1 MFRIGILQNHPR
13 FLKVRENIADALGL
27 MEKSRAD
34 LWVLPEFFA
43 TGYNFKSKKE
53 VASVA
58 EPVSGGMTSVLL
70 SSWAKK
76 NNCAVV
82 AGLPEK
88 SGAKLYNSA
97 VFVTGDSVSVYRKT
111 HLFGAEKKF
120 FSLGNTGF
128 WTRSFKGVQLGVMI
142 CFDWFFPESAR
153 TLAIQGAQIILHPA
167 NLVLPWA
174 PEGMKIRSLENRVFT
189 ATANRVGT
197 ERGLRYIGS
206 SQITSPKGELLS
218 RLDPT
223 HAGISVISIDPS
235 KALDKKINKANDLF
249 KDRREKFY
257 A

>member
-1 MFRIGILQNHPR
+1 MFKIGVLQNHPR

-58 EPVSGGMTSVLL
+58 EPVSAGMTSVLL

-97 VFVTGDSVSVYRKT
+97 VFVTGDSVSLYRKT

-120 FSLGNTGF
+120 FSPGNTGF

-142 CFDWFFPESAR
+142 CFDWFFPESTR
-153 TLAIQGAQIILHPA
+153 TLALNGAQIILHPS

-189 ATANRVGT
+189 ATANRIGT

-218 RLDPT
+218 RLDGT
-223 HAGISVISIDPS
+223 RAGISVISIDPS

-257 A
+257 V